1 MPSMT
6 KSQRELCFS
15 AVSYKFGD
23 IFCPTPTL
31 VLPLKGRGKTNSLP
45 LKTRGITQFLHLQG
59 GGQEG
64 GGSSVG
70 VIQGRHRIY
79 EKNHLVSAELRHF
92 RRDKDGF
99 ANA

>member
-1 MPSMT
+1 MP
-6 KSQRELCFS
+6 
-15 AVSYKFGD
+15 
-23 IFCPTPTL
+23 PTPTL
-31 VLPLKGRGKTNSLP
+31 ALPSVTSRTDLKGRGKTNSFP
-45 LKTRGITQFLHLQG
+45 LKGRGITQSLHLQG

-64 GGSSVG
+64 DGSSVG
-70 VIQGRHRIY
+70 VMQERHRIY